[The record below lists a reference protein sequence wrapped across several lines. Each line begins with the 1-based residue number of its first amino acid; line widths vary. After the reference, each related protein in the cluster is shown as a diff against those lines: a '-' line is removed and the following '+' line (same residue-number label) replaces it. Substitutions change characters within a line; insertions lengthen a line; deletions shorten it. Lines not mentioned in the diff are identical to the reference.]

1 MSVHASTSPQTDDA
15 LPAWAFGLFLVSL
28 ALAWLGASALVGPQV
43 LPGPIETFDR
53 LWVMLSTERFEQH
66 AWETFRA
73 FIVALMIAV
82 LLGIVLGVTLGAHRL
97 SGDVAEPMLVALY
110 SIPKVTLYPIILL
123 LFGLGLSAKVAFGV
137 IHGIIPI
144 CIFTMAAVRAVPRR
158 YVRAAQAMR
167 LSPREMFWKIYL
179 PACIPEVFS
188 GLRVGFSL
196 TLLGTII
203 GEMFASQRGIG
214 HLLHQAMENNNLL
227 DITAMVLLLVTLAA
241 SVGFALLTIDR
252 RLAARAP
259 SA

>member
-1 MSVHASTSPQTDDA
+1 MSGASHVLA
-15 LPAWAFGLFLVSL
+15 AEERLPPWAFLLFVVALVL
-28 ALAWLGASALVGPQV
+28 VWLLASAVVGMEV
-43 LPGPIETFDR
+43 LPGPVETLER
-53 LWVMLSTERFEQH
+53 LGVMLSQERFEIH

-73 FIVALMIAV
+73 FFMALLIAVVLGV
-82 LLGIVLGVTLGAHRL
+82 LLGVLLGAHKL
-97 SGDVAEPMLVALY
+97 SGDVAEPMLIAIY

-137 IHGIIPI
+137 IHGVIPI

-167 LSPREMFWKIYL
+167 LGPGALFWKIYI

-241 SVGFALLTIDR
+241 SVGFLLLTIDR
-252 RLAARAP
+252 RLAARSP